1 MGEIL
6 QQLHQMVWGPW
17 TLAIFLGVGIYY
29 SIKGGWFQ
37 IRGLPFWWKHTVG
50 NLIGENGKPD
60 GRDGENG
67 ISQLQSVCTALAA
80 TVGTGNI
87 AGVATA
93 LTAGGP
99 GALLWMW
106 LCAGI
111 GMATAYGETV
121 LGLKSR
127 RKDRKG
133 QYISGPF
140 LYMEELLGARWMGKL
155 YGILCVLCSLG
166 MGSMVQSNSAVS
178 TIVYSLNMPAL
189 AAGGIL
195 TVLVMLVIMG
205 GIGRIGRVAEKL
217 VPAAS
222 GIYILFSLAVIL
234 SCWREIPGAVRSMI
248 SCGLTPQAA
257 AGGTAGYGL
266 SRAIRYGMARGVFSN
281 EAGLGTLAVLH
292 GAARDTAPEQQ
303 GMWAMFEVFFDTVI
317 MCTLTG
323 LVILC
328 TTDSLNAGPEMTG
341 SALAAWCFG
350 TKLGEG
356 GELLISGSM
365 AVFAFATMI
374 AWFYLGRQAAAY
386 VWGGHVL
393 TGWLYPIL
401 FLAAVFV
408 GSQWKLETVWVLSD
422 LWNGLMAFPNLT
434 ALIFLRKQVVYP
446 QWRKN
451 KRLTGR
457 R

>member
-1 MGEIL
+1 
-6 QQLHQMVWGPW
+6 
-17 TLAIFLGVGIYY
+17 
-29 SIKGGWFQ
+29 
-37 IRGLPFWWKHTVG
+37 
-50 NLIGENGKPD
+50 
-60 GRDGENG
+60 
-67 ISQLQSVCTALAA
+67 
-80 TVGTGNI
+80 
-87 AGVATA
+87 
-93 LTAGGP
+93 
-99 GALLWMW
+99 
-106 LCAGI
+106 
-111 GMATAYGETV
+111 
-121 LGLKSR
+121 
-127 RKDRKG
+127 
-133 QYISGPF
+133 
-140 LYMEELLGARWMGKL
+140 
-155 YGILCVLCSLG
+155 
-166 MGSMVQSNSAVS
+166 
-178 TIVYSLNMPAL
+178 
-189 AAGGIL
+189 
-195 TVLVMLVIMG
+195 
-205 GIGRIGRVAEKL
+205 
-217 VPAAS
+217 
-222 GIYILFSLAVIL
+222 
-234 SCWREIPGAVRSMI
+234 
-248 SCGLTPQAA
+248 
-257 AGGTAGYGL
+257 
-266 SRAIRYGMARGVFSN
+266 
-281 EAGLGTLAVLH
+281 
-292 GAARDTAPEQQ
+292 
-303 GMWAMFEVFFDTVI
+303 MFEVFFDTVI